1 MMQCAGCLQAD
12 KVAVIFPMRFSDS
25 IDNILATSFLQA
37 LSEEIKA
44 RYEKAVV
51 KVVDMDD
58 YASNDDLYEEKL
70 KKETIAFFMVAT
82 YGDGEPTDN
91 AARQEQLWPELDQI
105 LRYEN
110 DASSATTPYITAIPK
125 YRLVIHDTTMS
136 LEDKH
141 TIMANGNSTYD
152 IHHPVNVAVQR
163 EVHTPE
169 SDRSCIHLEFDM
181 SDTGISVRRA
191 RATVH
196 HNCDGPSVP
205 TFGSGQKLAPL
216 DSCDVTFDGP
226 SRLRWS
232 IDCYRR
238 TWAENRSTASVRRQA
253 STVRRASDGPST

>member
-1 MMQCAGCLQAD
+1 MFL
-12 KVAVIFPMRFSDS
+12 
-25 IDNILATSFLQA
+25 IDILYHVSCQA

-91 AARQEQLWPELDQI
+91 AARFYTCFTNLQWVVWLQYLTYFVFGLGNRQYEYFNKMGKVIDEQLSEQGAKCLVPVGLGDDDQCIEDNFSTWQEQLWPELDQI
-105 LRYEN
+105 LRSEN

-181 SDTGISVRRA
+181 SDTGIS
-191 RATVH
+191 
-196 HNCDGPSVP
+196 CF
-205 TFGSGQKLAPL
+205 FGANYTGEKMEKIHFPY
-216 DSCDVTFDGP
+216 
-226 SRLRWS
+226 
-232 IDCYRR
+232 I
-238 TWAENRSTASVRRQA
+238 
-253 STVRRASDGPST
+253 

>member
-1 MMQCAGCLQAD
+1 
-12 KVAVIFPMRFSDS
+12 MRFSDS

-91 AARQEQLWPELDQI
+91 AARDKNGVYSYNGLCGYNTLPISFLAWMGKVIDEQLSEQGAKCLVPVGLGDDDQCIEDNFSTWQEQLWPELDQI

-152 IHHPVNVAVQR
+152 IHHP
-163 EVHTPE
+163 
-169 SDRSCIHLEFDM
+169 
-181 SDTGISVRRA
+181 
-191 RATVH
+191 
-196 HNCDGPSVP
+196 
-205 TFGSGQKLAPL
+205 
-216 DSCDVTFDGP
+216 
-226 SRLRWS
+226 
-232 IDCYRR
+232 
-238 TWAENRSTASVRRQA
+238 
-253 STVRRASDGPST
+253 